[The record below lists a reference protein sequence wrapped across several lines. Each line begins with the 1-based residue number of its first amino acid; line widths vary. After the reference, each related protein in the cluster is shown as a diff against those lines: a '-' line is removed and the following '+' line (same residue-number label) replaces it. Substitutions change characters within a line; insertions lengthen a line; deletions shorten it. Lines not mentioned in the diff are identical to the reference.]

1 MRWEDY
7 EFIRNE
13 PREESSLTP
22 RCLTGW
28 EGIVFE
34 LEDDAG
40 SGYFFESDC

>member
-7 EFIRNE
+7 EFIRDVPQE
-13 PREESSLTP
+13 KSSIAV
-22 RCLTGW
+22 RALTGW

-40 SGYFFESDC
+40 SGYFFESDS